1 MMSRTSAEINAEIYN
16 LAPKF
21 FEAIQRAVTEESTL
35 AEIPAAHLENKAK
48 LKAAVK
54 TVLADAIS
62 TDLDHRRLWQVLW
75 ARIVYAGKKA
85 SIATAEISSMR
96 DLVPLFRDLDH
107 YAPQA
112 YVFQEAEWK
121 AFSDEW
127 KARQETK
134 AQRDAWIKLSKV
146 APDWN
151 PGGRFPA
158 SASRE
163 RQAAAVGALHRRTDA
178 KPTPSHG

>member
-1 MMSRTSAEINAEIYN
+1 M
-16 LAPKF
+16 
-21 FEAIQRAVTEESTL
+21 
-35 AEIPAAHLENKAK
+35 
-48 LKAAVK
+48 
-54 TVLADAIS
+54 
-62 TDLDHRRLWQVLW
+62 LW
-75 ARIVYAGKKA
+75 ARIVYAGIKA

-121 AFSDEW
+121 AFSDAW
-127 KARQETK
+127 NARQETK

-151 PGGRFPA
+151 
-158 SASRE
+158 SAARV
-163 RQAAAVGALHRRTDA
+163 AVGALHLRTDA